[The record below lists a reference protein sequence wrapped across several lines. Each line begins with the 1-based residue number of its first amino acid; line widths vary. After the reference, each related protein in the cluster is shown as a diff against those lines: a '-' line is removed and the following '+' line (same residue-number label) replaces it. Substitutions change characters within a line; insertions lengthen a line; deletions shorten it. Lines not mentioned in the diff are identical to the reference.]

1 MIHYVQKYIKIEG
14 NTAWNTAGT
23 SVTDNSNGVLA
34 YILSKNMGYSNGV
47 KNFQNTSEAQNAIW
61 AYINTWYSNVGDALG
76 ANWSYDNNT
85 GDEDTEIINDAKDY
99 ANSIGSAN
107 TTITDNTDKSNISTT
122 AYNENGKSYVR
133 VGPFNWNFEGSL
145 SNFAGGVMIL
155 IMKPFTVGDYI
166 ESNGVEGTV
175 YKIDIFYTS
184 LKTVDNK
191 SVKLPN
197 GTLSNSILT
206 NYSMNEK
213 RRVDVEVGI
222 GYDDNIERIQDVW
235 QDADGV
241 RPVTGLGADELP
253 AQVRNTPEED
263 VTDQENQQGTGD
275 AGAEVH
281 KPPQQRI
288 LRLAAKGTTLCF
300 HIKHA
305 PF

>member
-1 MIHYVQKYIKIEG
+1 MLMLASATQKEVESVSDNIEQ
-14 NTAWNTAGT
+14 
-23 SVTDNSNGVLA
+23 
-34 YILSKNMGYSNGV
+34 LSKDVS
-47 KNFQNTSEAQNAIW
+47 KLSQ
-61 AYINTWYSNVGDALG
+61 
-76 ANWSYDNNT
+76 
-85 GDEDTEIINDAKDY
+85 
-99 ANSIGSAN
+99 IGSDLIDKAVAFGIDIIIAVIIFVIGKFIIKFILKFVDRIFAKSSADEGVAKFIHSVLKVALYIILAITICGQIGIE
-107 TTITDNTDKSNISTT
+107 TTSFAAIVASGGLAIGL
-122 AYNENGKSYVR
+122 A
-133 VGPFNWNFEGSL
+133 FEGSL